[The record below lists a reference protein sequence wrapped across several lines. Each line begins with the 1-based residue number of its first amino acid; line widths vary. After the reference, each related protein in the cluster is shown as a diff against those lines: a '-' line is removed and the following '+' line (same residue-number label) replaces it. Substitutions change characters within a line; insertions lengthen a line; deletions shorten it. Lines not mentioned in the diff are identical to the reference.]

1 MGDIVKTRSGELNFF
16 PGRVGVGVLP
26 SQQQFTVG
34 GNISAIGAILA
45 NGSITTDSYVYS
57 DNYLGTWNGTPIS
70 GSKIIVE
77 GVDIKSTTVAPF
89 VRLGAD
95 FYLKAAPDG
104 TATWDRITDNEILFD
119 NQYIDGDLTVVG
131 DIIEYASNGIVFS
144 KTSIFTKTLVPG
156 ANTLQT
162 FDKLSFKT
170 AKYVVT
176 LSSTLSSTT
185 AFEILVTHNG
195 TNSDGTTYGIVDAQT
210 NSLLSAVDVGVTGN
224 TIDLTITTTGE
235 CDVIAHGTAHY

>member
-57 DNYLGTWNGTPIS
+57 DNYLGTWNGTP
-70 GSKIIVE
+70 
-77 GVDIKSTTVAPF
+77 
-89 VRLGAD
+89 
-95 FYLKAAPDG
+95 
-104 TATWDRITDNEILFD
+104 ILFD

>member
-57 DNYLGTWNGTPIS
+57 DNYLGTWNGT
-70 GSKIIVE
+70 
-77 GVDIKSTTVAPF
+77 
-89 VRLGAD
+89 
-95 FYLKAAPDG
+95 
-104 TATWDRITDNEILFD
+104 EILFD